1 MGDHPTM
8 PPSPRTLRVASWL
21 LAVPVGAFGSLALIV
36 LVIAGVNLLFP
47 ECGPMRVQTGSHFGA
62 IAQPTES
69 PVWGLIEWGW
79 SALILAAWLFV
90 WWRLS
95 RWLRHYMLDGRT
107 GTNVDGAPRRGSAG

>member
-1 MGDHPTM
+1 MDDHQTM
-8 PPSPRTLRVASWL
+8 SPSPRTLRVASWL
-21 LAVPVGAFGSLALIV
+21 LAVSVGAFGSLALLV

-47 ECGPMRVQTGSHFGA
+47 EWEPMRVQTGSRFGSA
-62 IAQPTES
+62 AQPAEF

-79 SALILAAWLFV
+79 SALVLAAWLFV

-95 RWLRHYMLDGRT
+95 RWLRRYMLDGRT